1 MYIHVYIYV
10 YIEIPQVLKE
20 TLQGKHSLL
29 AAAAVGNVQAV
40 SEHIAKGAD
49 LRARNLHGRTAL
61 MLACL
66 SAKKKRK
73 TKDDE
78 EEDEEDDEKSG
89 GDDDEGEEGG
99 GDDDDEEMRKQQ
111 AEEVAALLITPT
123 GAAGALDAVDNDGM
137 SSLMAARKN
146 GLDDIV
152 KMLLKAGA
160 KPDLTDKKGSTAAGH
175 PAGKTAGTSKPKK
188 TAKKTVADDDD
199 DDEEEKEKEEEEEE
213 EEEEV
218 AMSLAGKTL
227 VFTGTLGID
236 RKTATQQAEAAGA
249 KVTGAVS
256 AKTTHL
262 VAGPGAGS
270 KVAAAEAKGV
280 TIWTE
285 NDFLAAVGVGG
296 GASAPK
302 PKAAAP
308 KPKPAKKAAAS
319 KTAAAGKRKA
329 ENDDADDDDDDDDHE
344 AATEAPA
351 KKSKGKAPAAP
362 AAASSSKKKSL
373 AGKVLV
379 FTGTLNTNRKKATTM
394 AEAAGAKVTGS
405 VSGTTTHLVAGPG
418 AGSKVAAAEAKG
430 VTIWTEDD
438 FLAAIGGN

>member
-160 KPDLTDKKGSTAAGH
+160 DINTSIHSAAYNGHTESITALLQG
-175 PAGKTAGTSKPKK
+175 G
-188 TAKKTVADDDD
+188 
-199 DDEEEKEKEEEEEE
+199 
-213 EEEEV
+213 
-218 AMSLAGKTL
+218 
-227 VFTGTLGID
+227 
-236 RKTATQQAEAAGA
+236 
-249 KVTGAVS
+249 
-256 AKTTHL
+256 
-262 VAGPGAGS
+262 
-270 KVAAAEAKGV
+270 
-280 TIWTE
+280 
-285 NDFLAAVGVGG
+285 AAVDAKLEVRGALLSFMSRALALLLSLSSVALFLGFISSIHAYVGSRLCGVMITG
-296 GASAPK
+296 PFI
-302 PKAAAP
+302 
-308 KPKPAKKAAAS
+308 KKLLHNHFITQ
-319 KTAAAGKRKA
+319 K
-329 ENDDADDDDDDDDHE
+329 N
-344 AATEAPA
+344 
-351 KKSKGKAPAAP
+351 
-362 AAASSSKKKSL
+362 
-373 AGKVLV
+373 
-379 FTGTLNTNRKKATTM
+379 
-394 AEAAGAKVTGS
+394 
-405 VSGTTTHLVAGPG
+405 
-418 AGSKVAAAEAKG
+418 
-430 VTIWTEDD
+430 
-438 FLAAIGGN
+438 